1 MTTMSARTVKLV
13 RLREGVYASGAAVCD
28 GHQPSRVVH
37 LVDVEAELDAPEGV
51 TVCCGT
57 HFAPGTLVEVPWAT
71 MSPHRMC
78 QKRFFDPVFRQLN
91 GMQAMDLGNPEMRK
105 LVAKALGDGLRRIRE
120 ERGWS
125 RAQLCALLPSGI
137 GERTLLSY
145 EHGVRELSV
154 LRLLELCMALGV
166 EPTALLGVALQRAMV
181 IVENLNLHIDLRALL
196 DDLSPK
202 FRPMHQWARNKL
214 NQHPD
219 GVTELAPV
227 AVAELADFIGCGH
240 GELATHLARFLPD
253 MDHESADGVQ

>member
-1 MTTMSARTVKLV
+1 MSARTVKLV
-13 RLREGVYASGAAVCD
+13 RLREGVYGSGAPVR
-28 GHQPSRVVH
+28 GGQQPRRVVH
-37 LVDVEAELDAPEGV
+37 LVEVDAELDAPGGV
-51 TVCCGT
+51 TTCCGT
-57 HFAPGTLVEVPWAT
+57 HFAPGTLVEVPWDT
-71 MSPHRMC
+71 MSPHRLC
-78 QKRFFDPVFRQLN
+78 QKRFFDPVFRNLN
-91 GMQAMDLGNPEMRK
+91 GMQEMDFADRGVRK
-105 LVAKALGDGLRRIRE
+105 VVATALGDEMRRERE

-125 RAQLCALLPSGI
+125 RAHFCALLPSGI

-154 LRLLELCMALGV
+154 PRFLELCAALGV
-166 EPTALLGVALQRAMV
+166 EPTSLLGVALQRTMV
-181 IVENLNLHIDLRALL
+181 MLENLNLHIDLRALL

-240 GELATHLARFLPD
+240 GELATHLARFVPD
-253 MDHESADGVQ
+253 MDHETASRDQ